1 MKLGDLIKPDLVLMN
16 FDATDKW
23 EAIESLVDVLVGK
36 GRISDEQRQPILDA
50 LIAREG
56 IASTGMEN
64 GVALPHA
71 SVDILDEAVA
81 CVAISRDGVPF
92 ESADESLATILIL
105 LVIPRHR
112 VQQHIRTLAAIARL
126 LNVSEMREALLACDT
141 ADCLVKVIRDEEEVA
156 TGGVD

>member
-1 MKLGDLIKPDLVLMN
+1 MKLGDLIQPEFVLMN
-16 FDATDKW
+16 FEATDKW

-36 GRISDEQRQPILDA
+36 GRISEEQRQPILDA
-50 LIAREG
+50 LVAREG

-81 CVAISRDGVPF
+81 CVAVSRNGVPF
-92 ESADESLATILIL
+92 ESADDSLATILIL

-126 LNVSEMREALLACDT
+126 LNVSEMRDAIVGCET
-141 ADCLVKVIRDEEEVA
+141 PECLVKVIRDEEEVA
-156 TGGVD
+156 TGDS